1 MPTAPQT
8 GGFNVLGVVYL
19 GLVLAVMFVPM
30 VLGRRGPSPGQSD
43 SDSDDGGGGGSGPS
57 PPPSPSNPP
66 SGGIPLDDSK
76 PARARLRGHERLVD
90 LLPARK
96 RRRSGEPRRRPPLR
110 TPDKS

>member
-43 SDSDDGGGGGSGPS
+43 SDSDDGGGGGNGPW

-76 PARARLRGHERLVD
+76 PARARLRGPERLVD
-90 LLPARK
+90 LLPARE
-96 RRRSGEPRRRPPLR
+96 RRRAGGPGGRP
-110 TPDKS
+110 